1 MIIMFKNNKTYDI
14 LKFVAQ
20 IILPAFATFYITIAE
35 IWNLPFSTEIAGT
48 ITAIDTLLGACLH
61 KASSDYGINDK

>member
-35 IWNLPFSTEIAGT
+35 ICNLPFSTEIAGT
-48 ITAIDTLLGACLH
+48 ITAIDTLL
-61 KASSDYGINDK
+61 